1 MRNSILI
8 NFKVGDGVK
17 KPKMNYL
24 CSIIYKAYFYDHT
37 QFESSNGKPVQI
49 SVGDISWPEGLW
61 KGL

>member
-1 MRNSILI
+1 
-8 NFKVGDGVK
+8 VGDGVK